1 MLNIVFGSIKKNGG
15 SKIAEQAFDF
25 PVITMEAN
33 RGPKTS
39 RRILFNR
46 PAMKL
51 LEMEDGEVN
60 EMLFG
65 FASGEDNRLFIVNT
79 AEFIAEVEDKTYK
92 TSKNKAAYTNSKE
105 RGKAISSNP
114 LSTEIMSF
122 MSIASDD
129 VDTNFKLTLY
139 SDEGEANVYELESF
153 SAESDTFDL
162 SEDKE
167 FSEDAASLE
176 MNEIAV
182 EAPVEYEVADEPVGM
197 PAEEVVSE
205 EEPVTTTDSSEDIPV
220 RQVFSI

>member
-15 SKIAEQAFDF
+15 SRIAEQAFDF
-25 PVITMEAN
+25 PVVTMEAN
-33 RGPKTS
+33 RGPKTY

-46 PAMKL
+46 PAMQL
-51 LEMEDGEVN
+51 LDMEDGEIN

-153 SAESDTFDL
+153 SAESDTLDL

-167 FSEDAASLE
+167 FSENTASLE
-176 MNEIAV
+176 VNEVSV
-182 EAPVEYEVADEPVGM
+182 EVPVEYEVCDN
-197 PAEEVVSE
+197 SDSLITE
-205 EEPVTTTDSSEDIPV
+205 EEEEEENPSVDTPV
-220 RQVFSI
+220 RQAFSI

>member
-15 SKIAEQAFDF
+15 SRIAEQAFDF
-25 PVITMEAN
+25 PVVTMEAN
-33 RGPKTS
+33 RGPKTY

-46 PAMKL
+46 PAMQL
-51 LEMEDGEVN
+51 LDMEDGEIN

-79 AEFIAEVEDKTYK
+79 AEFIAKVEDKTYK

-153 SAESDTFDL
+153 SAESDTLDL

-167 FSEDAASLE
+167 FSENTASLE
-176 MNEIAV
+176 VNEVSV
-182 EAPVEYEVADEPVGM
+182 EVPVEYEVCDN
-197 PAEEVVSE
+197 SDSLITE
-205 EEPVTTTDSSEDIPV
+205 EEEEEENPSVDTPV
-220 RQVFSI
+220 RQAFSI

>member
-15 SKIAEQAFDF
+15 SRIAEQAFDF
-25 PVITMEAN
+25 PVVTMEAN
-33 RGPKTS
+33 RGPKTY

-46 PAMKL
+46 PAMQL
-51 LEMEDGEVN
+51 LDMEDGEIN

-79 AEFIAEVEDKTYK
+79 AEFIAKVEDKTYK

-153 SAESDTFDL
+153 SAESDTLDL

-167 FSEDAASLE
+167 FSENTASLE
-176 MNEIAV
+176 MNEVSV
-182 EAPVEYEVADEPVGM
+182 EVPVEYEVCDN
-197 PAEEVVSE
+197 SDSLITE
-205 EEPVTTTDSSEDIPV
+205 EEEEEENPSVDTPV
-220 RQVFSI
+220 RQAFSI